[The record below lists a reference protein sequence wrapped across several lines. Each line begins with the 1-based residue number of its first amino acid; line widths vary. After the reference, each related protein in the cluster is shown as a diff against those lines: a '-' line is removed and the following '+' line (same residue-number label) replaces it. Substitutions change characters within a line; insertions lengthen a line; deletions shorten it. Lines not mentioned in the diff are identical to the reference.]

1 MNKIV
6 LIIGL
11 CCLNLFFAGAEN
23 NVQKV
28 LSEIEKNNQLLRAYH
43 AQIEARQLN
52 DRADNNLSDPEVEI
66 EQVYASEKK
75 MGRESEV
82 TVSQGFDFPTVYVM
96 RGKLNKAKSETY
108 GLQLAIDRTAVLL
121 EAKELC
127 YDLIYLEKQKK
138 WLDQRMKNV
147 EQMERLFRI
156 ALEEGDVTMID
167 CDKLK
172 LETINIRTEIMQNNV
187 QRKAKLKALQ
197 VLNGG
202 IAIDFRGDEYDEVP
216 QSRSLN
222 ELVAHDQRVQLAEKE
237 HAVVEREVK
246 LARSEWLPEISL
258 GYKYNN
264 GDSEQFNGFVAG
276 FTIPLFA
283 NAKRV
288 KAAKSE
294 SVASSITRDYTAQ
307 KIENEL
313 SDCMEQIEL
322 YEAQLNDYREVLKE
336 NKMAELLEK
345 SVQHGQMTLLDYLTY
360 MLQVYESIENYLVLE
375 SEYYKLLA
383 RLNRS
388 YL

>member
-276 FTIPLFA
+276 LTIPLFA

>member
-1 MNKIV
+1 MNF
-6 LIIGL
+6 
-11 CCLNLFFAGAEN
+11 CFSGAEN

-28 LSEIEKNNQLLRAYH
+28 LSEIERNNRLLQAYH
-43 AQIEARQLN
+43 AQIEAWQLN
-52 DRADNNLSDPEVEI
+52 DRADNNLPDPEIEI
-66 EQVYASEKK
+66 EQMYASEKK

-127 YDLIYLEKQKK
+127 YDLIYLERQKK
-138 WLDQRMKNV
+138 WLDKRMKNA
-147 EQMERLFRI
+147 EQMEQLCRI

-172 LETINIRTEIMQNNV
+172 LETINIRTEIMQNNA

-202 IAIDFRGDEYDEVP
+202 VAIDFRADEYDEVP
-216 QSRSLN
+216 QSRSLD
-222 ELVAHDQRVQLAEKE
+222 ELLAHDQRMQLAEKE

-276 FTIPLFA
+276 LTIPLFA

-294 SVASSITRDYTAQ
+294 SVASSITRAYTAE

-322 YEAQLNDYREVLKE
+322 YRAQLNDYREVLKE

-345 SVQHGQMTLLDYLTY
+345 SVQHGQITVLDYLTY
-360 MLQVYESIENYLVLE
+360 MLQVYESVENYLVLE

-383 RLNRS
+383 RLHRS